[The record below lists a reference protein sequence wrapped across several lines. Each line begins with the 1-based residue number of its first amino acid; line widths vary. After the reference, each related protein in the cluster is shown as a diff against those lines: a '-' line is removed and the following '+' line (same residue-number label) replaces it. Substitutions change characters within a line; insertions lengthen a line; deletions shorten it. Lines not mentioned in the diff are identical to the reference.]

1 MKAVVTRLLIA
12 VIFFAGAAICWGE
25 AALARRVAD
34 AQARLATLHY
44 DLDDGIGAEAS
55 ALNRLAVPVVSL
67 DEEIR
72 RRRAHSE
79 YWRTRTENG
88 DSAAAAPIAPL
99 PGARGAN
106 PAEDP
111 DAGDPQLM
119 FLATNQAF
127 RAATR
132 DISDRARA
140 VERLDLVVQAYGE
153 VLRGD
158 SGNADA
164 SYNYEYAVRLRDTI
178 ARARGAARPRAA
190 PSYEPE
196 RSFDLPPGPTIH
208 GLPGGPPPEIPG
220 DQFRTIA
227 PMPYEERE
235 ESDPG
240 RGPTP
245 QRRG

>member
-12 VIFFAGAAICWGE
+12 VIFFAGAALCWGE
-25 AALARRVAD
+25 AALARRVAV

-44 DLDDGIGAEAS
+44 DADDAIGEEAS
-55 ALNRLAVPVVSL
+55 ALNRLALPVVSL

-72 RRRAHSE
+72 RRRAQSE

-88 DSAAAAPIAPL
+88 ASVPALPM
-99 PGARGAN
+99 PGARGGN

-111 DAGDPQLM
+111 GAGDPQIM
-119 FLATNQAF
+119 FLATNTAF

-132 DISDRARA
+132 DLSDRPRA

-158 SGNADA
+158 GSNADA

-178 ARARGAARPRAA
+178 ARARGAARPRTA

-196 RSFDLPPGPTIH
+196 RSVDLPPGPTIH

-245 QRRG
+245 QRKG